1 METIIFDGEDGSQ
14 IELGV
19 VAQTRVN
26 GSVYLLTVDPEDGD
40 KDGCYVFV
48 EDDTEFDAVYKVFEV
63 MLDEIDFEYDN
74 KRNGKNWRN

>member
-26 GSVYLLTVDPEDGD
+26 GSVYLLKVDKEE
-40 KDGCYVFV
+40 KDEEGSEEYILK
-48 EDDTEFDAVYKVFEV
+48 DT
-63 MLDEIDFEYDN
+63 
-74 KRNGKNWRN
+74 